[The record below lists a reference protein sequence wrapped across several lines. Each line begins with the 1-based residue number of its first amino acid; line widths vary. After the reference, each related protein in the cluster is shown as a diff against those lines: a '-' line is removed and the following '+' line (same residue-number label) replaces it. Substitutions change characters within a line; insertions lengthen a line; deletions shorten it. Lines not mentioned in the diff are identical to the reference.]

1 MKTNAPIHVLII
13 EDSPDDRADIRQMLL
28 RGSDRHYRFTEAE
41 VGAAGVR
48 ACRETGGAPPDCVLL
63 DYYLPDMNAVEVLT
77 ELRGESELPPCPVV
91 VLTGSNVRVGSS
103 VLRAGAQDYIGKS
116 WSTPESLTRAI
127 ENAIERFELIA
138 ERSCA
143 ERKLRESEAR
153 IRLAA
158 QVSGF
163 GIYDYDVAA
172 DICNWSPELFALT
185 GVPEDA
191 IIRMANGHEFDASRD
206 SGSICV
212 RECRPLLTLAEQ
224 GNSLA
229 NFGSAAPTQAR
240 RAGTLIVDRPFS
252 RPATVN
258 ECGAPCWASL
268 STSPTA
274 DAPRMRCGKAKPKL
288 RLGQMN
294 RPPSWRLFPRS
305 LF

>member
-1 MKTNAPIHVLII
+1 MKTNTPCHILII

-41 VGAAGVR
+41 LGAAGVR
-48 ACRETGGAPPDCVLL
+48 ACRETTGAPPDCVLL
-63 DYYLPDMNAVEVLT
+63 DYDLPDMNAREVLT
-77 ELRGESELPPCPVV
+77 ELCGGSELPPCPVV
-91 VLTGSNVRVGSS
+91 VLTGSDLRVGSS

-116 WSTPESLTRAI
+116 WSTPESLTLAI

-143 ERKLRESEAR
+143 ERKLRESEER

-158 QVSGF
+158 RVSGF

-185 GVPEDA
+185 GVPGDA
-191 IIRMANGHEFDASRD
+191 IIRMETVTSLMHPEDRD
-206 SGSICV
+206 RFACGLQAASGSWRDGRI
-212 RECRPLLTLAEQ
+212 R
-224 GNSLA
+224 LA
-229 NFGSAAPTQAR
+229 NFRSAAPTQAR
-240 RAGTLIVDRPFS
+240 RAGTIIVDRPFS
-252 RPATVN
+252 TRETVN
-258 ECGAPCWASL
+258 EHQCAILASL

-274 DAPRMRCGKAKPKL
+274 NVPRMRCAKAKPKP

-294 RPPSWRLFPRS
+294 WRP
-305 LF
+305 